1 MARKPRQ
8 IPLRWLH
15 GVFRLMLEGQRQE
28 RSASFSQSLHARRS
42 RQRQYLAR
50 QIMEMPLEGWL
61 RPQPS
66 GEWLWRALRWGG
78 PALALGWW
86 LSQR

>member
-1 MARKPRQ
+1 
-8 IPLRWLH
+8 
-15 GVFRLMLEGQRQE
+15 MLQGQRQE
-28 RSASFSQSLHARRS
+28 RLARSSQALQARRS
-42 RQRQYLAR
+42 RQRQHLAR